1 MAPGSFIDSATTSWE
16 ARGAA
21 FLCGIVLHLAVFRR
35 GEWDLQAA
43 KIAASAVLTY
53 AAMTA
58 SLFLYGFPAD
68 GDGVPSLR
76 AASGAAGAL
85 FVSALAGLYGSMLVY
100 RAVFH
105 RLRRFPG
112 PFAARLS
119 NFYQA
124 SLYWRTHRL
133 DLEAQKLHQIYGD
146 IVRIGPNELSI
157 NDPKALYAIH
167 SSSSP
172 CTKGP
177 WYDGTMYPCISL
189 NVIREHEYHAQR
201 RKAWDLAFS
210 SKALRGYE
218 PRVAYYTD
226 LLLKQIQSRAGQPVN
241 VTDWFNFYAFDVM
254 GSLSYSESYGMLQR
268 GEKHPFI
275 TTLHGSLKAI
285 GLFSHLDWLFPIAK
299 ATPILNREYTAFW
312 SFVKDQAE
320 KRIKAKPE
328 TPDVFSFLLDDYN
341 ARPNRTCQDRLNL
354 YGDAYLITIAGSDTT
369 SAALT
374 FLFFELCTHPDA
386 LRKLRSEVDSF
397 YREKDTLTDYD
408 DLHKLKYLQACI
420 NEAMRL
426 HPAVPRGFQRMTP
439 SEGLQVGDYFI
450 PGNTIV
456 QVPLQTMVTDER
468 WFPRPE
474 EFIPERW
481 TTRHDELVRDASA
494 FAPFSIGVFSC
505 VGKQLALMEVRY
517 VASQIVR
524 RFEFGLAAGPQAAD
538 AFRAGTTEAITVV
551 PAPLEIVF
559 KVRS

>member
-1 MAPGSFIDSATTSWE
+1 MAPGSSVDMAITSWE
-16 ARGAA
+16 GGGAA
-21 FLCGIVLHLAVFRR
+21 FLCGIVLHLAVFRK

-53 AAMTA
+53 AVTTA
-58 SLFLYGFPAD
+58 LLVLYGFPAD
-68 GDGVPSLR
+68 DDGVPSPR
-76 AASGAAGAL
+76 AASGAAGEL
-85 FVSALAGLYGSMLVY
+85 FISGLAGLYGSILVY

-124 SLYWRTHRL
+124 SLYWRTYRFHI
-133 DLEAQKLHQIYGD
+133 EVQKLHQIYGD

-157 NDPKALYAIH
+157 NDPKALHAIH

-177 WYDGTMYPCISL
+177 WYEILHPCIALS
-189 NVIREHEYHAQR
+189 VIRKHEYHAQR
-201 RKAWDLAFS
+201 RKAWDRAFS
-210 SKALRGYE
+210 TLRGYQ
-218 PRVAYYTD
+218 PHVAYYTD

-241 VTDWFNFYAFDVM
+241 VTDWFTFYAFDVM

-268 GEKHPFI
+268 GEKHPI
-275 TTLHGSLKAI
+275 MTTLHGSMKAI
-285 GLFSHLDWLFPIAK
+285 SLFSHLDWLFPIVK
-299 ATPILNREYTAFW
+299 ATPILNREDKAFW
-312 SFVKDQAE
+312 RFLKDQTE
-320 KRIKAKPE
+320 KRIKVKPD

-341 ARPNRTCQDRLNL
+341 ARPNRTRQDRLNL
-354 YGDAYLITIAGSDTT
+354 YGDAYLITVAGSDTT

-374 FLFFELCTHPDA
+374 FLLFELCTHPDV
-386 LRKLRSEVDSF
+386 LQKLREEVDSF
-397 YREKDTLTDYD
+397 YLERATLTDYD

-420 NEAMRL
+420 NETMRL
-426 HPAVPRGFQRMTP
+426 HPAAPRGLQRMTP
-439 SEGLQVGDYFI
+439 PEGLQVDDYFI
-450 PGNTIV
+450 PGNAIV
-456 QVPLQTMVTDER
+456 QIPTHTMVTDER
-468 WFPRPE
+468 CFSRPE

-481 TTRHDELVRDASA
+481 TTRRDELVKDASV
-494 FAPFSIGVFSC
+494 FVPFSMGVFSC

-524 RFEFGLAAGPQAAD
+524 RFEFGLAAGPQTAD
-538 AFRAGTTEAITVV
+538 AFRAGITEAFTIV

-559 KVRS
+559 KVRN

>member
-1 MAPGSFIDSATTSWE
+1 MGPDSSVDMAITSWE
-16 ARGAA
+16 GRGAA
-21 FLCGIVLHLAVFRR
+21 FICGIILHLAVFRR

-43 KIAASAVLTY
+43 KIATSAVLTY
-53 AAMTA
+53 AAATA
-58 SLFLYGFPAD
+58 LLVLYGFPAAD
-68 GDGVPSLR
+68 NGVPSLR

-85 FVSALAGLYGSMLVY
+85 FISGLAGLYGSMLVY

-124 SLYWRTHRL
+124 SLYWRAYCLHI
-133 DLEAQKLHQIYGD
+133 EVQKLHRIYGD
-146 IVRIGPNELSI
+146 IVRTGPNELSI

-172 CTKGP
+172 CPKGP
-177 WYDGTMYPCISL
+177 WYELLHPCRSL
-189 NVIREHEYHAQR
+189 NTIRTHEYHAQR

-210 SKALRGYE
+210 SKGLRGYQ
-218 PRVAYYTD
+218 PHVAYYTD

-241 VTDWFNFYAFDVM
+241 VADWFNFYAFDVM

-275 TTLHGSLKAI
+275 TTLHSAMKGV
-285 GLFSHLDWLFPIAK
+285 GLLSHLVWLFPIMK
-299 ATPILNREYTAFW
+299 ATPVLNREDKAFW
-312 SFVKDQAE
+312 RFVIDQAE
-320 KRIKAKPE
+320 KRIKVKPD

-341 ARPNRTCQDRLNL
+341 AHPNRTPQDKLNL
-354 YGDAYLITIAGSDTT
+354 YGDAYLITIAGSDTA
-369 SAALT
+369 SGALT
-374 FLFFELCTHPDA
+374 FLLFELCTHPDA
-386 LRKLRSEVDSF
+386 LRELRDEIDSF
-397 YREKDTLTDYD
+397 YRERATLTDYD

-439 SEGLQVGDYFI
+439 PEGLQAGDYFI
-450 PGNTIV
+450 PGNAIV
-456 QVPLQTMVTDER
+456 QIPTHTMFTDER
-468 WFPRPE
+468 YFPRPE

-481 TTRHDELVRDASA
+481 TTRRDELVRDASV
-494 FAPFSIGVFSC
+494 FVPFSMGVFNC

-517 VASQIVR
+517 VTSQIVR
-524 RFEFGLAAGPQAAD
+524 RFDFELAAGLQTAD
-538 AFRAGTTEAITVV
+538 AFRAGITEAITFV
-551 PAPLEIVF
+551 PAPLEVVF
-559 KVRS
+559 KARG